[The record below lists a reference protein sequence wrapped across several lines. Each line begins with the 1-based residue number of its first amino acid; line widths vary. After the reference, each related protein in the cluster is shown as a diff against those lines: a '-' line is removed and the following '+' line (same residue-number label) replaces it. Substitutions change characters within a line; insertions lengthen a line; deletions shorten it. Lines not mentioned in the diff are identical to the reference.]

1 MKKYISYFL
10 CFMVA
15 FSIVSLGAKAY
26 TADGNYYAIS
36 GATGDLFSGFYCK
49 SDNANIV
56 TKEVKNSDGSGSCYA
71 TASSDQSG
79 TITYGNSHSGE
90 KNTVSIS
97 FKPASTTTDDT
108 NSNASSTYN
117 SDSAADAF
125 NFCNSA
131 INPNIMA
138 AFKLGSIIL
147 LIIKIIV
154 PIILIVLGMIDM
166 SKAVISD
173 NQDSIKKNALIFARR
188 LATGI
193 LVFLTPTILLALFNF
208 VDSWNSVESTYKP
221 CIDCLLDTSKCPKDA
236 KLINT
241 GSSPSS
247 RDSSSSSDSTPSS
260 GGGST
265 TQTDSN
271 GVVHGGSSG
280 GF

>member
-15 FSIVSLGAKAY
+15 FSIASLGAKAIS
-26 TADGNYYAIS
+26 ADGQCVPI
-36 GATGDLFSGFYCK
+36 
-49 SDNANIV
+49 
-56 TKEVKNSDGSGSCYA
+56 
-71 TASSDQSG
+71 SG
-79 TITYGNSHSGE
+79 TIVSNYDGLQCTSDSSTVVVTPQKLTGNRGICCAGSNFSQDTTIGFNNIYTNESGTVTIRFD
-90 KNTVSIS
+90 TVSS
-97 FKPASTTTDDT
+97 NTTTTTNNSSSDT
-108 NSNASSTYN
+108 N
-117 SDSAADAF
+117 ADAF
-125 NFCNSA
+125 ELCDNTA
-131 INPNIMA
+131 NPGIMA

-147 LIIKIIV
+147 LIVKIII

>member
-154 PIILIVLGMIDM
+154 PIILIVYGMIDM

-173 NQDSIKKNALIFARR
+173 SQDAIKKNALTFARR
-188 LATGI
+188 VATGV
-193 LVFLTPTILLALFNF
+193 LVFLAPTILLGIFNII
-208 VDSWNSVESTYKP
+208 DSWNSVQSAYKP
-221 CIDCLLDTSKCPKDA
+221 CIDCLFDTSKCPKDA
-236 KLINT
+236 KLIT
-241 GSSPSS
+241 SGDSTSDSSSTS
-247 RDSSSSSDSTPSS
+247 SSSSSDNT
-260 GGGST
+260 
-265 TQTDSN
+265 
-271 GVVHGGSSG
+271 HGGSSG